1 MTDWVVSQGDVE
13 QHPKFGELSLDEI
26 LHDYGMDIE
35 EGYETDER
43 YKEKC
48 EEGDTS
54 CEFGFTHRSPFTG
67 KYHTCAR
74 YIGVARTDGKWKR
87 FTETFVAV

>member
-26 LHDYGMDIE
+26 LHSYGMDVE

-48 EEGDTS
+48 EEEDEE
-54 CEFGFTHRSPFTG
+54 CQFGFTHRSPFTG

-74 YIGVARTDGKWKR
+74 YSGVARTDGKWKR